1 MKEKRLNLFCGNVWI
16 IRKLRW
22 HKIKHNDPADATVS
36 AAQTKECFQWFE
48 GHVKPS
54 VFRGMRYLQQTN
66 IFSLTPIIR
75 YDFTPNAPR
84 SAAWFHQIH
93 PAASLIAWLSF
104 KSSHLHFPRL
114 FRRGYPPLALP
125 MVFVRLRL
133 RPRSGPP
140 SLALS
145 CPGSPRLFSW
155 GWPGG
160 CRTLVPS
167 SRRSSAAEGT
177 QYREHTTT
185 AKVKLSDGGEM
196 LSSGG
201 NNYLKEGDE
210 TEWTA
215 VLSLKP
221 ALEGLFSGQSKRIF

>member
-1 MKEKRLNLFCGNVWI
+1 MFQLIQYSVLLKQRSVSTDVMSWRTWMFSEK
-16 IRKLRW
+16 
-22 HKIKHNDPADATVS
+22 
-36 AAQTKECFQWFE
+36 
-48 GHVKPS
+48 
-54 VFRGMRYLQQTN
+54 QTN
-66 IFSLTPIIR
+66 IFSLTSIIR

-84 SAAWFHQIH
+84 SASWFDQIH

-104 KSSHLHFPRL
+104 KFSHLHFPRL
-114 FRRGYPPLALP
+114 FRCRYPPLTQL
-125 MVFVRLRL
+125 MVFIGLRL
-133 RPRSGPP
+133 RPHSGPP

-145 CPGSPRLFSW
+145 CPGSPRLFSG

-177 QYREHTTT
+177 QHTTT

-201 NNYLKEGDE
+201 NNYLKEGNE
-210 TEWTA
+210 TE
-215 VLSLKP
+215 
-221 ALEGLFSGQSKRIF
+221 SGRM